1 MRTNKCPFGIPDCKY
16 KMYSTSRVFI
26 YIIQYQTQLGL
37 NFVLPHPFLLK
48 LCNLF
53 CPLLLSLP
61 FGYYFSLKK
70 HIGSVNLLTPL
81 TAWFFY
87 VCSCIMIICVLEHSC
102 IFPLYGCL
110 EKTAQEWIWGKIVFK
125 PWQETSWHAGSQTLS
140 KLLIWCTSCK
150 DLNKLTGL

>member
-37 NFVLPHPFLLK
+37 NFVLPHPFFLK

-81 TAWFFY
+81 TLWFFY

-102 IFPLYGCL
+102 IFPLYGCFRENRPGMNL
-110 EKTAQEWIWGKIVFK
+110 RENSFQA
-125 PWQETSWHAGSQTLS
+125 
-140 KLLIWCTSCK
+140 
-150 DLNKLTGL
+150 LTGNFMTCWKPNFIQIAHLMH